1 MLKEIEA
8 VRAKLQK
15 KIADREQ
22 KLNGLMDMCR
32 ERWDVNWYGY
42 EKYQDEYNKRSAKLE
57 KELKQLKK
65 EYDRDLTPE
74 EQAQFCK
81 GVDHAL
87 YSQVNTEMMQ
97 TIVDIFNK

>member
-1 MLKEIEA
+1 MTYYVGTGAHGGHNTILHSEQA
-8 VRAKLQK
+8 VAYQK
-15 KIADREQ
+15 Q
-22 KLNGLMDMCR
+22 
-32 ERWDVNWYGY
+32 V
-42 EKYQDEYNKRSAKLE
+42 E

-97 TIVDIFNK
+97 TIVDMFNK